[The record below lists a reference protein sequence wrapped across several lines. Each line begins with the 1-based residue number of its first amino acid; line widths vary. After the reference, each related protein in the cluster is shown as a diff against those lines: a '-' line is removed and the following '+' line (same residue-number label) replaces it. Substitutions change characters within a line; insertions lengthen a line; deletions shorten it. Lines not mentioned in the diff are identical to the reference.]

1 MQPTFSHQH
10 QGENQA
16 EHSRAHS
23 KIQLGAASSSKVEKA
38 ARSDYNKAIGNE
50 SMLDLNK
57 RTTKAA
63 SSDLFDI
70 LFMLMTGDDK
80 ISDSVVSAAVKADLC
95 ESTSSHSNYSH
106 CSKGQLEGVANDLNE
121 MF

>member
-50 SMLDLNK
+50 IMLDLNK
-57 RTTKAA
+57 CTTKAA

-80 ISDSVVSAAVKADLC
+80 ISDSVVSATA
-95 ESTSSHSNYSH
+95 STSSHSNSSL
-106 CSKGQLEGVANDLNE
+106 CSGGRGTTRESCK
-121 MF
+121 